1 MAAHANYLGGGW
13 SEAGEP
19 VPDINPSNVKDVG

>member
-1 MAAHANYLGGGW
+1 MAVYENYISGGG